1 MNKEY
6 NKLVQRAALLAVITA
21 ILLVII
27 KGFAWWK
34 TGSVSMLAAITD
46 SLLDLFASGTSM
58 IILRFAL
65 MPADDDHS
73 FGHGKAESLA
83 SLAQSAFI
91 AGSAL
96 FLLLNGIERLS
107 SPRPL
112 HDEALGLVVTVVV
125 IIFTL
130 LLTGFQSYV
139 IKKTDSPAIKA
150 DRLHYQTDLYMNIT
164 ILISLALTAWGFLY
178 ADSLFAIAIALYI
191 LYSAAVMFYEAV
203 QLLLDRS
210 LPEEEVDKIKSL
222 ANNLPGSLGFHDLR
236 TRRSGGT
243 RFIQLHLEFPQH
255 LPLNEVHDISDVL
268 EEELKKEF
276 PGADVIIHQDPYN
289 VVK

>member
-210 LPEEEVDKIKSL
+210 LPEEEVEKIKSL
-222 ANNLPGSLGFHDLR
+222 ASNLPGSLGFHDLR

-268 EEELKKEF
+268 EEGLKKEF